1 MEGDIEGGE
10 VGRELDDL
18 AAVLGRSVSLDA
30 PDGTLL
36 GYSTQGTDVDHVR
49 VQAIL
54 SRRVP
59 DAVLAYQRAHG
70 VDTATGPVR
79 LPANPD
85 LGMTARTCLPVRT
98 GRHVAAYLWVLD
110 DGAPLD
116 GVGVDALRSCGTR
129 IAALLRPARAPGID
143 RLLAELFTDWPRPD
157 LVSELG
163 NRAPRVRSEVLR
175 FAVVASTAIRDGQR
189 TPAPDEPPS
198 VAANPMILGTAA
210 ANGRRLVLLAHP
222 APAVA
227 EEVRL
232 PAPVGA
238 VAEAVRPPASD
249 THVIGYSGP
258 FRADPADAARV
269 STAAARAIVAA
280 DCAAT
285 DPSLPAA
292 IGWENLGIYRRL
304 LLTTG
309 ADSWP
314 DPVPVAAPM
323 LRHTLEVYLDNAGDA
338 ARTITAL
345 NIHRTTFYY
354 RLDRLTRVH
363 GIRLGD
369 GLARTDHHLALK
381 THRLAEAR
389 DTYGWT
395 GRFLTR
401 LR

>member
-1 MEGDIEGGE
+1 MEGGIE

-36 GYSTQGTDVDHVR
+36 GYSTQGTDVDPVR

-59 DAVLAYQRAHG
+59 DAVLAYQRTHG

-79 LPANPD
+79 LPANPG

-98 GRHVAAYLWVLD
+98 GRHVVAYLWVLD

-116 GVGVDALRSCGTR
+116 GAGVDALRSCGSR
-129 IAALLRPARAPGID
+129 IAALLRPAPAMGID

-189 TPAPDEPPS
+189 APAPDIPPPA
-198 VAANPMILGTAA
+198 VPVNPAILGTAT

-222 APAVA
+222 APT
-227 EEVRL
+227 
-232 PAPVGA
+232 GA

-249 THVIGYSGP
+249 AHVVGYSGP

-269 STAAARAIVAA
+269 PTAAARAIVAA

-285 DPSLPAA
+285 DPALPAA

-309 ADSWP
+309 ADGWP

-345 NIHRTTFYY
+345 DIHRTTFYY
-354 RLDRLTRVH
+354 RLERLTSVH
-363 GIRLGD
+363 GIRLDD

-381 THRLAEAR
+381 THRLARAR

-395 GRFLTR
+395 TRFLTR

>member
-1 MEGDIEGGE
+1 MEGGDL
-10 VGRELDDL
+10 GRELDDL
-18 AAVLGRSVSLDA
+18 AAALGRSVSLDA

-36 GYSTQGTDVDHVR
+36 GYSTQGTDVDPVR

-70 VDTATGPVR
+70 VDTATGPLR

-98 GRHVAAYLWVLD
+98 GRHVAAYLWILD

-116 GVGVDALRSCGTR
+116 GAGVDALRSCGTR
-129 IAALLRPARAPGID
+129 IAALLRPDRAPGID

-157 LVSELG
+157 LVAELG
-163 NRAPRVRSEVLR
+163 QRAPRVRSETLR
-175 FAVVASTAIRDGQR
+175 FAVVASTAIRDGR
-189 TPAPDEPPS
+189 RSPAPDDPPPP
-198 VAANPMILGTAA
+198 VAANPAILGTAT
-210 ANGRRLVLLAHP
+210 ANGRRLVLLAHT
-222 APAVA
+222 
-227 EEVRL
+227 
-232 PAPVGA
+232 GA
-238 VAEAVRPPASD
+238 VTEAVRPDASD
-249 THVIGYSGP
+249 VHVIGYSEP

-269 STAAARAIVAA
+269 PTAAARAIVAA

-285 DPSLPAA
+285 DPALPAA
-292 IGWENLGIYRRL
+292 IGWENLGIHRRL
-304 LLTTG
+304 LLTTD

-314 DPVPVAAPM
+314 DPLPVDAPM

-338 ARTITAL
+338 ARTIAAL

-363 GIRLGD
+363 GIRLAD

-381 THRLAEAR
+381 THRLARAR

-395 GRFLTR
+395 TRFLTR